1 MNNQFDYS
9 LFQFLI
15 EDLHIVRNIVPGFII
30 GTKSLSKETKEVVDA
45 ERDPRYPC
53 LDVS

>member
-9 LFQFLI
+9 LFQLLI
-15 EDLHIVRNIVPGFII
+15 EDLHIVRNVPGFII
-30 GTKSLSKETKEVVDA
+30 GTKCLSKETKEVVDA
-45 ERDPRYPC
+45 DPRYPC